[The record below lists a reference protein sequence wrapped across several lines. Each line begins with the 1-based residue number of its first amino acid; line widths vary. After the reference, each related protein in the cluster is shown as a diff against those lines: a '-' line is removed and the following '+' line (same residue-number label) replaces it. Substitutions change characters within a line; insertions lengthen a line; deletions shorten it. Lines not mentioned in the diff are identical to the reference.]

1 MPSDNVFHVCV
12 LPGDGIGTEVTAAA
26 VEVLT
31 AVSRRSGQFAL
42 DFQYFAAGAEQYLEE
57 RVAMPD
63 ESWRGLRRLMRSCSG
78 RWVYRGCAIDDGTEI
93 TPNSTWRFRFGLYA
107 GVRPVS
113 ARRGGPPVLRDSR
126 ADGVDFVLVRESTE
140 GLFASRGKG
149 EVIADREARDT
160 LVITRERS
168 KQVFEFAF

>member
-42 DFQYFAAGAEQYLEE
+42 DFQYFAAGAEQYLESG
-57 RVAMPD
+57 VAMPD
-63 ESWRGLRRLMRSCSG
+63 ESWRGAEEAD
-78 RWVYRGCAIDDGTEI
+78 AILLGAMGLPRVRYDDGTEI
-93 TPNSTWRFRFGLYA
+93 TPQLDLRFRFGLYA

-113 ARRGGPPVLRDSR
+113 ARRGGP
-126 ADGVDFVLVRESTE
+126 
-140 GLFASRGKG
+140 
-149 EVIADREARDT
+149 
-160 LVITRERS
+160 
-168 KQVFEFAF
+168 